1 MTVASPGLA
10 TRVSGSHNAAS
21 TVALLHGFT
30 QTGRSWG
37 AVGAA
42 LTAQGHRVVT
52 VDMPGHGGSADVRAD
67 LNGSADLV
75 TAAAGPATYV
85 GYSMGGR
92 VALHAALRSPAAVR
106 GLVLI
111 GATAGIT
118 DDADRTARRDADERL
133 AAELERDGVDAFLV
147 RWLTNPLFATLL
159 ADAAG
164 FADRRANTV
173 AGLAASLRDCGTGT
187 QEPLWERLGAID
199 IPVAIVA
206 GALDEKFC
214 AIGARLATAIGANA
228 RFTTIPDA
236 GHAAHLEQPGA
247 VIAAIT
253 AIARTLPAQL
263 PVAAEA

>member
-1 MTVASPGLA
+1 MTIPAPGLA
-10 TRVSGSHNAAS
+10 TRVSGSHDAAP

-30 QTGRSWG
+30 QTGHSWG
-37 AVGAA
+37 AVAAA
-42 LTAQGHRVVT
+42 LTGHGHRVVT
-52 VDMPGHGGSADVRAD
+52 VDMPGHGGSGDVRAD
-67 LNGSADLV
+67 LPGSGDLV
-75 TAAAGPATYV
+75 TVAAGPAIYV

-92 VALHAALRSPAAVR
+92 VALHAALRSPSAVR

-118 DDADRTARRDADERL
+118 DDAERTARRDADERL

-187 QEPLWERLGAID
+187 QEPLWERLGSID
-199 IPVAIVA
+199 VPVAIVA

-214 AIGARLATAIGANA
+214 AIGVRLAEAIGVNA
-228 RFTTIPDA
+228 TFTTIPDA
-236 GHAAHLEQPGA
+236 GHAAHLEQPEA
-247 VIAAIT
+247 VIAAT
-253 AIARTLPAQL
+253 IATIATSATIDPS
-263 PVAAEA
+263 

>member
-1 MTVASPGLA
+1 MTIASPGLA

-111 GATAGIT
+111 GATAGISE
-118 DDADRTARRDADERL
+118 DADRTARLAADERL

-214 AIGARLATAIGANA
+214 AIGARLASAIGANA

-253 AIARTLPAQL
+253 AIARTLPAQRT
-263 PVAAEA
+263 VAAEA